1 MNNHKQGISAK
12 RSLAIAIGLAILST
26 LTIAKETQP
35 MSLGIQ
41 QYCVLC
47 HNDVI
52 LQAGMSLQHFDVNH
66 PEMNPVLAE
75 KMILKLRAGMMPPQ
89 EASKPDKETLQL
101 LVKSIETKLD
111 KAARK
116 RNDPG
121 TRPFQRLN
129 QAEYAQQIKNIL
141 GLTVNPAEWLP
152 EDQISASFDNIA
164 DVQIISATTMT
175 A

>member
-1 MNNHKQGISAK
+1 MKKEKQSISVK
-12 RSLAIAIGLAILST
+12 RLLAIAIGLAIVST
-26 LTIAKETQP
+26 PLIAKETQS
-35 MSLGIQ
+35 MSPIIQ

-52 LQAGMSLQHFDVNH
+52 LQAGMSLQHFDVNR

-89 EASKPDKETLQL
+89 EAPKPDKETLQL
-101 LVKSIETKLD
+101 LAKSIETKLD

-121 TRPFQRLN
+121 TLSL
-129 QAEYAQQIKNIL
+129 IHI
-141 GLTVNPAEWLP
+141 
-152 EDQISASFDNIA
+152 
-164 DVQIISATTMT
+164 
-175 A
+175 

>member
-35 MSLGIQ
+35 MSLVIQ

-89 EASKPDKETLQL
+89 EAPKPDK
-101 LVKSIETKLD
+101 
-111 KAARK
+111 
-116 RNDPG
+116 
-121 TRPFQRLN
+121 
-129 QAEYAQQIKNIL
+129 
-141 GLTVNPAEWLP
+141 
-152 EDQISASFDNIA
+152 
-164 DVQIISATTMT
+164 
-175 A
+175 